1 VAKLTA
7 SGLELIPTSQVV
19 PATRS
24 LLELAAHLPEC
35 RGCPLYANGTRPVF
49 GEGKRAARV
58 VFVGEQPG
66 NVEEQQGRPFVGPAG
81 RVLDRALQEAGIDRG
96 EVYLTNA
103 VKHFNFEERGK
114 ARLHKRPLRSHV
126 TACEP
131 WLQAEL
137 NAIRPRAIVL
147 LGATAASSLLGT
159 TFKLT
164 ASRGKLLSSEWADSV
179 MATWHPS
186 AILRA
191 ADPESR
197 ERTLQE
203 LVSDLRAL
211 ASWLAKPATRSA
223 AAR

>member
-1 VAKLTA
+1 MVAKLKA
-7 SGLELIPTSQVV
+7 ALELIPTSRVV

-24 LLELAAHLPEC
+24 LPELAAHLPEC

-49 GEGKRAARV
+49 GEGKRSARV

-81 RVLDRALQEAGIDRG
+81 RMFDRALKEAGFERS

-126 TACEP
+126 VACEP
-131 WLQAEL
+131 WLHAEL
-137 NAIRPRAIVL
+137 KAIRPRAIVL
-147 LGATAASSLLGT
+147 LGATAASSVLGPA
-159 TFKLT
+159 FKLS
-164 ASRGKLLSSEWADSV
+164 AQRGKPVGSEWAEYV

-186 AILRA
+186 AVLRA
-191 ADPESR
+191 ADAESR

-203 LVSDLRAL
+203 LISDLKAL
-211 ASWLAKPATRSA
+211 AQWLAKPATRSA